1 MSCFGGVLTATLH
14 ILDWRTLEDVIG
26 RKVVTV
32 ASYSHAGVRL
42 GGRVT
47 GDMADCQES
56 KSKDRSE
63 LHIG

>member
-1 MSCFGGVLTATLH
+1 MSCFGDVLTATPHFLG
-14 ILDWRTLEDVIG
+14 WCTLENVIG
-26 RKVVTV
+26 REVVTV
-32 ASYSHAGVRL
+32 ASNSHVEVRL

-63 LHIG
+63 MHIG